1 MKKMIMLA
9 AMAVLGI
16 QAQAQI
22 VSSRS
27 SMTTRQVI
35 EEPKT
40 NKGWSTLGFEY
51 NPSAFSPEH
60 GDSESFTSVALTYTN
75 AIPLT
80 QSIPLYLEWGLGGQ
94 YSFYSEDDLD
104 IKYVSV
110 KIPINLIYDFEIPN
124 TNITIDPFLGLKL
137 RGNIWGEAKND
148 YDDSID
154 LFDSDEGDWKRF
166 QIGWNI
172 GVKAKFNNRFFVGV
186 SYGSDF
192 SEMAEDMKIN
202 ETSFSLGFVF

>member
-1 MKKMIMLA
+1 MKKVIMLA
-9 AMAVLGI
+9 AMAVLSI

-40 NKGWSTLGFEY
+40 NKGWSTFGFEY
-51 NPSAFSPEH
+51 NPSSFDPKH
-60 GDSESFTSVALTYTN
+60 GDSESFTSLALTYTN

-80 QSIPLYLEWGLGGQ
+80 QSFPLYLEWGIGGQ
-94 YSFYSEDDLD
+94 YSFYSEDDFK
-104 IKYVSV
+104 IKYVSLKV
-110 KIPINLIYDFEIPN
+110 PVNLIYDFEIPN
-124 TNITIDPFLGLKL
+124 TSISIDPFLGLKL
-137 RGNIWGEAKND
+137 RGNIWGQAKED
-148 YDDSID
+148 GDDSID

-172 GVKAKFNNRFFVGV
+172 GVKAKFNNKFFVGL

-202 ETSFSLGFVF
+202 ETSISLGIVF